1 MRPTPS
7 QSIGRLGF
15 AADNVLFF
23 GTGGLAYGHVD
34 ADGKV
39 VLNDVDLW
47 DGGQSQT
54 NWGWTI
60 GGGLEYEFD
69 NFIIGAEYLYVDRWK
84 SRFGGR
90 PKVPLEIRRLIWDM
104 SLANPL
110 WGAPRQLTDA
120 CGWEAAP
127 DYIVR
132 DRDCAYGEAYAWWL
146 RAMGI
151 RDRPTAP
158 RSPWQNAYLN
168 G

>member
-1 MRPTPS
+1 
-7 QSIGRLGF
+7 LGF
-15 AADNVLFF
+15 AAHNVLFF

-54 NWGWTI
+54 NWGRTI

-84 SRFGGR
+84 SRCGGR

-104 SLANPL
+104 TLANPL

-127 DYIVR
+127 DYNH
-132 DRDCAYGEAYAWWL
+132 
-146 RAMGI
+146 
-151 RDRPTAP
+151 
-158 RSPWQNAYLN
+158 S
-168 G
+168 